1 MLHDVDGVFV
11 EGAAHE
17 AKVGEDERLLDV
29 EAESNDVLG
38 ILKSTNIMTVKIY
51 VKNDLSLLFTLFNI
65 VHQKLWPFLKPVYF
79 SGSI

>member
-1 MLHDVDGVFV
+1 MLHDVNGVFV

-29 EAESNDVLG
+29 EAESNDFLG
-38 ILKSTNIMTVKIY
+38 ILKSTNILAVKIY
-51 VKNDLSLLFTLFNI
+51 VKNHLSLFTLFI
-65 VHQKLWPFLKPVYF
+65 VHQKLWPFFKPIYF